1 MSTLRERLGSLPAAP
16 VPPVHLGLYWR
27 PSRETDSWKIRE
39 LIHLTEQHSHP
50 ARPTSEGEIS
60 RLTHALSHPE
70 LQDCLI
76 GLDSRGN
83 LAAFGSV
90 TLQPDEKSY
99 ARADLFAVTA
109 EHWRGRGI
117 GRALLAWQDVR
128 ARELMLGY
136 YGQDYDRPAQIRN
149 VVDERAGDRRML
161 YAAAGFSAQRTIK
174 VFSHLLDAANFSDLA
189 ALEEK
194 FPTKDVRIVSAR
206 RLSPDH
212 WEEIKALHVA
222 NSARLY
228 ADKGDASRW
237 WGRVLANLA
246 PDLSFAAVSMNSG
259 RVLAYCLVVYRDF
272 CQSSCLE
279 SEGISAE
286 IVPTVAVDIFG
297 DDRKN
302 ADSHGAD
309 FAVLKQV
316 LSQVLLA
323 CADSGYKQVFAE
335 DNYPTLGDLSRVC
348 TACGFKLAGARMI
361 YTVEL

>member
-16 VPPVHLGLYWR
+16 VPPAHLGLYWR

-50 ARPTSEGEIS
+50 ARPASEGEIT
-60 RLTHALSHPE
+60 RLTQALSHPE

-90 TLQPDEKSY
+90 TLQPDEKTY

-128 ARELMLGY
+128 ARELMLDY
-136 YGQDYDRPAQIRN
+136 YGEDYERPAQIRN

-174 VFSHLLDAANFSDLA
+174 VFSHHLA
-189 ALEEK
+189 PATLAELPGK
-194 FPTKDVRIVSAR
+194 FPIKDVRIVSAR
-206 RLSPDH
+206 RLSPDQ

-228 ADKGDASRW
+228 AAKGDASRW
-237 WGRVLANLA
+237 WGRVVANLA
-246 PDLSFAAVSMNSG
+246 PDLSFVAVSMSSG
-259 RVLAYCLVVYRDF
+259 RVLAYCLVVYRNL

-279 SEGISAE
+279 SEGASNQIIPA
-286 IVPTVAVDIFG
+286 VAVDIFG
-297 DDRKN
+297 DDRRN
-302 ADSHGAD
+302 ADSHGSD
-309 FAVLKQV
+309 YAVLKHV
-316 LSQVLLA
+316 LSQVLIA

-335 DNYPTLGDLSRVC
+335 DNYPKLGDLSRVC
-348 TACGFKLAGARMI
+348 TACDFQLAGARMI

>member
-1 MSTLRERLGSLPAAP
+1 MSTLRERFGNLPSAP

-39 LIHLTEQHSHP
+39 LIHLTEQRSHP
-50 ARPTSEGEIS
+50 ARPTSEAEIT
-60 RLTHALSHPE
+60 RLTQALSHPE

-99 ARADLFAVTA
+99 ARADLFAVTD

-136 YGQDYDRPAQIRN
+136 YGEDYDRPAQIRN

-174 VFSHLLDAANFSDLA
+174 VFSHRLDPADLA
-189 ALEEK
+189 ALEGK

-206 RLSPDH
+206 RLSPDQ
-212 WEEIKALHVA
+212 WEEIKTLHVA

-228 ADKGDASRW
+228 AAKGDASRW
-237 WGRVLANLA
+237 WGRVVANLA
-246 PDLSFAAVSMNSG
+246 PNLSFAAISMSSG
-259 RVLAYCLVVYRDF
+259 RVLAYCLVVYRNL

-279 SEGISAE
+279 SEGASEQIIPA
-286 IVPTVAVDIFG
+286 VAVDIFG
-297 DDRKN
+297 DDRQN
-302 ADSHGAD
+302 ADNHGAE
-309 FAVLKQV
+309 FAVLKQT
-316 LSQVLLA
+316 LSQVLFA
-323 CADSGYKQVFAE
+323 CAYAGNEQVFAE
-335 DNYPTLGDLSRVC
+335 DNYPKLGDLSQVC
-348 TACGFKLAGARMI
+348 SACGFQLAGARMI
-361 YTVEL
+361 YTVELQ

>member
-1 MSTLRERLGSLPAAP
+1 MSRSLRERLGCLPSAP
-16 VPPVHLGLYWR
+16 VPPAHLGLYWR
-27 PSRETDSWKIRE
+27 PSRETDSWRIRE
-39 LIHLTEQHSHP
+39 LIHLTEQNSNP

-60 RLTHALSHPE
+60 RLTRALTHPE

-117 GRALLAWQDVR
+117 GKALLAWQDVR

-136 YGQDYDRPAQIRN
+136 YGSDYDRPAQIRN

-174 VFSHLLDAANFSDLA
+174 VFSHHLAPDVLADLLGS
-189 ALEEK
+189 

-206 RLSPDH
+206 RLSPDQ
-212 WEEIKALHVA
+212 WEEIKALHVT

-237 WGRVLANLA
+237 WGRVLGNLA

-259 RVLAYCLVVYRDF
+259 RVLAYCLVVYRDI
-272 CQSSCLE
+272 CQSSCLD
-279 SEGISAE
+279 SEGTSEQI
-286 IVPTVAVDIFG
+286 IPTVAVDIFG
-297 DDRKN
+297 DDRQN
-302 ADSHGAD
+302 ADSHGTD
-309 FAVLKQV
+309 FSVLKQV
-316 LSQVLLA
+316 LSQVLTA
-323 CADSGYKQVFAE
+323 CQRLGYKQVFAE

-348 TACGFKLAGARMI
+348 AACGFQLAGARMI

>member
-128 ARELMLGY
+128 ARELMLDY

-174 VFSHLLDAANFSDLA
+174 VFSHLLDTSKNLFWNVCFYVNSIISVFFFQ
-189 ALEEK
+189 K
-194 FPTKDVRIVSAR
+194 
-206 RLSPDH
+206 LSPAAFEKDKSQPFFKSCH
-212 WEEIKALHVA
+212 AGGHV
-222 NSARLY
+222 
-228 ADKGDASRW
+228 
-237 WGRVLANLA
+237 
-246 PDLSFAAVSMNSG
+246 PP
-259 RVLAYCLVVYRDF
+259 
-272 CQSSCLE
+272 Q
-279 SEGISAE
+279 
-286 IVPTVAVDIFG
+286 
-297 DDRKN
+297 
-302 ADSHGAD
+302 
-309 FAVLKQV
+309 
-316 LSQVLLA
+316 
-323 CADSGYKQVFAE
+323 
-335 DNYPTLGDLSRVC
+335 
-348 TACGFKLAGARMI
+348 
-361 YTVEL
+361 